1 MFEDDLDQG
10 DACEPEPTLSA
21 TERAEIAL
29 IKRMMALPDH
39 RPDPGVYC
47 SADCDSAAP
56 DVVELVRMLSLRDPR
71 AFNSPWRPYLQPED
85 LFEDPADPR

>member
-10 DACEPEPTLSA
+10 DTCQPELTLSA

-47 SADCDSAAP
+47 NADSEAAGP
-56 DVVELVRMLSLRDPR
+56 DVQELMRMLSLRDPR
-71 AFNSPWRPYLQPED
+71 PFNTPWRPYLQPED
-85 LFEDPADPR
+85 LFEDPTDLR